1 VTSALSAE
9 REGAGMLEILGKTNV
24 DFMGKRRYAFLFSGI
39 MVVLGIVALIQIAR
53 GQANLGIDFAGGTA
67 VQLKFDQLVRIED
80 ARKAL
85 ESNGLADAELQEFG
99 QENKLLIRVKA
110 STTIEEKTAEKVVS
124 IFSKEFPGNK
134 FVVESSTEIG
144 PTIGKKLQSDA
155 LVAIVI
161 SFAGIILY
169 IAARFELRF
178 GVAAALATFH
188 DVLAVLGAFYI
199 LDKEITLLV
208 VTALLTLAGYSLTDT
223 VVVFDRIRENLRL
236 RRREQEATMI
246 NNAINQVLS
255 RTIVTSL
262 TVVLVL
268 IPLTLAGGE
277 VLHDF
282 SLALLWGVIFGT
294 YSSVFVAS
302 PLLLL
307 WPGGAGRLLKR
318 A

>member
-1 VTSALSAE
+1 
-9 REGAGMLEILGKTNV
+9 MLEILGKTNI
-24 DFMGKRRYAFLFSGI
+24 DFMGKRHIAFVVSGVLSLLGLVA
-39 MVVLGIVALIQIAR
+39 VVQISR
-53 GQANLGIDFAGGTA
+53 GAANMGIDFAGGTA
-67 VQLKFDQLVRIED
+67 VQLKFEEPIRIDD

-85 ESNGLADAELQEFG
+85 ESNGLTDAELQEFVE
-99 QENKLLIRVKA
+99 ENKLLIRVKA
-110 STTIEEKTAEKVVS
+110 STTIEEKVADRVVAV
-124 IFSKEFPGNK
+124 FSKEFPNNR
-134 FVVESSTEIG
+134 FVVDSSTEIG
-144 PTIGKKLQSDA
+144 PTVGIKLQQDA
-155 LVAIVI
+155 LIAVLI

-169 IAARFELRF
+169 IAARFEFRF
-178 GVAAALATFH
+178 GVAAAVATFH
-188 DVLAVLGAFYI
+188 DVLAVLGTFYV

-236 RRREQEATMI
+236 RRREGIVAVI
-246 NNAINQVLS
+246 NSGINQVLS

-282 SLALLWGVIFGT
+282 SLALLWGVIVGT

-302 PLLLL
+302 PLLVI
-307 WPGGAGRLLKR
+307 WPGGQGRLLR
-318 A
+318 RI

>member
-1 VTSALSAE
+1 VISALSAE

-39 MVVLGIVALIQIAR
+39 MVVLGIMALIQIAR

>member
-1 VTSALSAE
+1 
-9 REGAGMLEILGKTNV
+9 MLEILGKTNI
-24 DFMGKRRYAFLFSGI
+24 DFMGKRKIAFAFSGV
-39 MVVLGIVALIQIAR
+39 MVLLGLIALVQIAR
-53 GQANLGIDFAGGTA
+53 GSANLGIDFAGGTA
-67 VQLKFDQLVRIED
+67 VQLKFDQAVRIDE

-85 ESNGLADAELQEFG
+85 ESNGVGDAELQEFG
-99 QENKLLIRVKA
+99 QDNKLLIRVKA
-110 STTIEEKTAEKVVS
+110 STTIEEKTAERVVGV
-124 IFSKEFPGNK
+124 FTKEFPNNK
-134 FVVESSTEIG
+134 FVIDSTTEIG
-144 PTIGKKLQSDA
+144 PTIGKKLQEDA
-155 LVAIVI
+155 LIAIVI
-161 SFAGIILY
+161 SFAGIIMY

-188 DVLAVLGAFYI
+188 DVLAVVGAFYI
-199 LDKEITLLV
+199 LDKEITLLI

-223 VVVFDRIRENLRL
+223 VVVFDRIRENLRM
-236 RRREQEATMI
+236 RRRETEEETI
-246 NNAINQVLS
+246 NNAVNQVLS

-307 WPGGAGRLLKR
+307 WPGSGGRLLKR
-318 A
+318 S

>member
-1 VTSALSAE
+1 
-9 REGAGMLEILGKTNV
+9 MLEILGKTNI
-24 DFMGKRRYAFLFSGI
+24 DFMGKRRYAFIFSGI
-39 MVVLGIVALIQIAR
+39 MVLLGIIGLIQISR
-53 GQANLGIDFAGGTA
+53 GAANLGIDFAGGTA
-67 VQLKFDQLVRIED
+67 VQLKFDQPIRIDE

-85 ESNGLADAELQEFG
+85 ESNGLENAELQEFG
-99 QENKLLIRVKA
+99 QDNKLLIRVKA
-110 STTIEEKTAEKVVS
+110 STTIEEKTADKVVS
-124 IFSKEFPGNK
+124 IFTKEFPGNK
-134 FVVESSTEIG
+134 FVVDSSTEIG
-144 PTIGKKLQSDA
+144 PTIGKKLQTDA
-155 LVAIVI
+155 LVAIII

-178 GVAAALATFH
+178 GIAAALATFH

-236 RRREQEATMI
+236 RRREQEETMI
-246 NNAINQVLS
+246 NNAVNQVLS

-268 IPLTLAGGE
+268 IPLTLNGGE

-307 WPGGAGRLLKR
+307 WPSSSGRLLKR
-318 A
+318 S

>member
-1 VTSALSAE
+1 
-9 REGAGMLEILGKTNV
+9 MLEILGKTNI
-24 DFMGKRRYAFLFSGI
+24 DFMGKRHIAFVFSGI
-39 MVVLGIVALIQIAR
+39 MVLLGLLAAVQISR
-53 GQANLGIDFAGGTA
+53 GAANLGIDFAGGTA
-67 VQLKFDQLVRIED
+67 VQLKFDQPIHIDV

-85 ESNGLADAELQEFG
+85 ESQGLAHAELQEFAE
-99 QENKLLIRVKA
+99 ENKILIRVKA
-110 STTIEEKTAEKVVS
+110 ATTIEEKVAERVISV
-124 IFSKEFPGNK
+124 FSKEIPNNR
-134 FVVESSTEIG
+134 FVVDSTTEIG
-144 PTIGKKLQSDA
+144 PTVGKKLQQDA
-155 LVAIVI
+155 LIAVLI
-161 SFAGIILY
+161 SFVGIVLY

-178 GVAAALATFH
+178 GVAAAIATFH
-188 DVLAVLGAFYI
+188 DVLAVLGAFYV

-236 RRREQEATMI
+236 RRRDDIETVI
-246 NNAINQVLS
+246 NNGINQVLS

-302 PLLLL
+302 PLLVI
-307 WPGGAGRLLKR
+307 WPGGQGRLLR
-318 A
+318 RS

>member
-1 VTSALSAE
+1 
-9 REGAGMLEILGKTNV
+9 MLEILGKTNI
-24 DFMGKRRYAFLFSGI
+24 DFMGKRRYAFIFSGI
-39 MVVLGIVALIQIAR
+39 MVLLGIIGLIQIGR
-53 GQANLGIDFAGGTA
+53 GAANLGIDFAGGTA
-67 VQLKFDQLVRIED
+67 VQLKFDQPIRIDE

-85 ESNGLADAELQEFG
+85 ESNGLENAELQDFG
-99 QENKLLIRVKA
+99 QDNKLLIRVKA
-110 STTIEEKTAEKVVS
+110 STTIEEKTADKVVS
-124 IFSKEFPGNK
+124 IFTKEFPGNK
-134 FVVESSTEIG
+134 FVVDSSTEIG
-144 PTIGKKLQSDA
+144 PTIGKKLQTDA
-155 LVAIVI
+155 LVAIII

-178 GVAAALATFH
+178 GIAAALATFH

-236 RRREQEATMI
+236 RRREQEETMI
-246 NNAINQVLS
+246 NNAVNQVLS

-268 IPLTLAGGE
+268 IPLTLNGGE

-307 WPGGAGRLLKR
+307 WPSSSGRLLKR
-318 A
+318 S

>member
-1 VTSALSAE
+1 
-9 REGAGMLEILGKTNV
+9 MLEILGKTNI
-24 DFMGKRRYAFLFSGI
+24 DFMGKRKIAFAFSGV
-39 MVVLGIVALIQIAR
+39 MVVLGLIALVQIAR
-53 GQANLGIDFAGGTA
+53 GSANLGIDFAGGTA
-67 VQLKFDQLVRIED
+67 VQLKFDQAVRIDD

-85 ESNGLADAELQEFG
+85 ESNGVGDAELQEFG
-99 QENKLLIRVKA
+99 QDNKLLIRVKA
-110 STTIEEKTAEKVVS
+110 STTIEEKTAERVVGV
-124 IFSKEFPGNK
+124 FAKEFPNNK
-134 FVVESSTEIG
+134 FVVDSTTEIG
-144 PTIGKKLQSDA
+144 PTIGKKLQEDA
-155 LVAIVI
+155 LIAIVI
-161 SFAGIILY
+161 SFAGIIMY

-188 DVLAVLGAFYI
+188 DVLAVVGAFYI
-199 LDKEITLLV
+199 LDKEITLLI

-223 VVVFDRIRENLRL
+223 VVVFDRIRENLKM
-236 RRREQEATMI
+236 RRRETEEETI
-246 NNAINQVLS
+246 NNAVNQVLS

-307 WPGGAGRLLKR
+307 WPGSGGRLLKR
-318 A
+318 S